1 MCRFVQGR
9 SVCQSLVSI
18 WLCLCESKAHSF
30 LLYLG
35 CISQMAN
42 NIPIIED
49 ETSTVENI
57 IKAFPYAT
65 FLIVLIMVII
75 KNEHAIAIYDMG
87 AYELGISRM
96 FFAVCIL
103 GFILLLLGLWK
114 LLSYYLKKQ
123 KERVAKEIVFDKER
137 AGLIRLFE
145 ATGK

>member
-1 MCRFVQGR
+1 
-9 SVCQSLVSI
+9 
-18 WLCLCESKAHSF
+18 
-30 LLYLG
+30 
-35 CISQMAN
+35 MAN

-87 AYELGISRM
+87 AYELVISRM